1 MSKKLSVLVVDD
13 QVSITKY
20 LSSLLGMSGYSV
32 DTANKR
38 DEAIKKLAHGTFDLV
53 IVDLKLGED
62 DGIDV
67 LKSAREQYYNPEVIL
82 ITGYGSIESAV
93 EVIKLG
99 AFDYVTKP
107 FESKRMLL
115 TVQQAM
121 ERKKLKHEVALLRLE
136 VNKTFTPDCI
146 VGQSPEMRKLMQTV
160 EMIAKIDSTVL
171 IEGESGTGKEL
182 IAKAIHSK
190 SERRGKPFI
199 PVNCGA
205 LPEALL
211 ESELFGYV
219 KGAYTG
225 AVHDKKGLFEEAEE
239 GTILLDEI
247 GDMPMPLQVKLLRV
261 LQSGEIRK
269 LGDSRVKILS
279 LRVIALT
286 NKKLE
291 SLVKAGTFREDLF
304 YRLNVIPITVP
315 PLRERREDI
324 AALLIHYLEIFK
336 QKFNRDIKGFEPE
349 AVEFLINYDWPGN
362 VRELANLIERTAA
375 LAISSMISLSDISRF
390 LKLGKQ
396 TCSEQSDTGELE
408 LSSAC
413 ERTEKEYILKSL
425 VKNEWNQTLT
435 AKNLGISRTSL
446 WRKMKTLGIQGDY

>member
-1 MSKKLSVLVVDD
+1 MSNKLSVLVVDD
-13 QVSITKY
+13 QVAITKY

-38 DEAIKKLAHGTFDLV
+38 DEAIKKLAYGTFDLV

-62 DGIDV
+62 NGIDV

-136 VNKTFTPDCI
+136 VNKTFTSDCI

-171 IEGESGTGKEL
+171 SEGVSGTGKEL
-182 IAKAIHSK
+182 IAKAIHLK
-190 SERRGKPFI
+190 SERREKPFI

-247 GDMPMPLQVKLLRV
+247 GDMPMLLQVKLLRV
-261 LQSGEIRK
+261 LQSGEVRK
-269 LGDSRVKILS
+269 LGDSRVKILNS
-279 LRVIALT
+279 RVIALT

-291 SLVKAGTFREDLF
+291 SSVKAGTFREDLF

-315 PLRERREDI
+315 PLRERKEDI

-375 LAISSMISLSDISRF
+375 LAVSSMISLSDISRF

-396 TCSEQSDTGELE
+396 TCSEQSDTVELE

-425 VKNEWNQTLT
+425 VKNE
-435 AKNLGISRTSL
+435 
-446 WRKMKTLGIQGDY
+446 